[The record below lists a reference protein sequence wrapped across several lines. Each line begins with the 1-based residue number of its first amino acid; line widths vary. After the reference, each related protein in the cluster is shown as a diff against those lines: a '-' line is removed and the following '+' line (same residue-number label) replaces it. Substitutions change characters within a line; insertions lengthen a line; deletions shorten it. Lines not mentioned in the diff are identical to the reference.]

1 MLTPGE
7 PLTYLDRAL
16 AYVAPV
22 WALRRARARRTL
34 YLEQQRDLSAVR
46 WIGGEPYTPTGDGE
60 WLRVPGTERRA
71 LVPAPRWRASSFWQ
85 PVATAP
91 PSRWAPAAPA
101 PARPAGF
108 TPRPRSPPMQR
119 GGAGVAH
126 APALADDAVARTFG
140 VELVLPHQLPLR
152 RGGPTGPRAL
162 LCRLLYYAL
171 VEAELG
177 PSARRPLR
185 RRTPLAAGAGMC
197 GPPNASSPGAGYVAT
212 STTRSP
218 SRSAGSAT
226 SSALTRR
233 RSPQPCGARPADAPA
248 TRRRARRRG
257 V

>member
-108 TPRPRSPPMQR
+108 TPRPR
-119 GGAGVAH
+119 
-126 APALADDAVARTFG
+126 
-140 VELVLPHQLPLR
+140 
-152 RGGPTGPRAL
+152 
-162 LCRLLYYAL
+162 
-171 VEAELG
+171 
-177 PSARRPLR
+177 
-185 RRTPLAAGAGMC
+185 
-197 GPPNASSPGAGYVAT
+197 
-212 STTRSP
+212 
-218 SRSAGSAT
+218 
-226 SSALTRR
+226 
-233 RSPQPCGARPADAPA
+233 
-248 TRRRARRRG
+248 
-257 V
+257 